1 MAGAFLSGAA
11 MTSSTMIGENIAG
24 DANHS
29 LGDILIS
36 SLISGGISMASV
48 GIMSKIKIP
57 SLNSGRGSMSA
68 VSKQMYTKF
77 QRQIIK
83 RVSMRTFT
91 KMLAVEAY
99 NGAAGNIMEWAYG
112 ISGAKDYVL
121 NFF

>member
-1 MAGAFLSGAA
+1 
-11 MTSSTMIGENIAG
+11 
-24 DANHS
+24 
-29 LGDILIS
+29 
-36 SLISGGISMASV
+36 
-48 GIMSKIKIP
+48 
-57 SLNSGRGSMSA
+57 MSA

-91 KMLAVEAY
+91 KMLAVEAC
-99 NGAAGNIMEWAYG
+99 NGLAGNIMEWVYG

>member
-1 MAGAFLSGAA
+1 M
-11 MTSSTMIGENIAG
+11 
-24 DANHS
+24 
-29 LGDILIS
+29 IS
-36 SLISGGISMASV
+36 SLISGGISMVSV

-77 QRQIIK
+77 RRQIII

>member
-1 MAGAFLSGAA
+1 
-11 MTSSTMIGENIAG
+11 
-24 DANHS
+24 
-29 LGDILIS
+29 
-36 SLISGGISMASV
+36 MASV

-91 KMLAVEAY
+91 KMLVVEAY